1 MCLREVQ
8 LRERARSVTKLLR
21 RAVKPGTRDTRQV
34 ELTLRLRTRPGLDFS
49 RSPPSRLMAF
59 CVYSAFILRLFCV
72 YSAFILRLFCVY
84 SAFILRLFCVFFLR
98 FLLEHCP
105 HLRAQA
111 LWRRIGGTQ
120 NGVVRK
126 RIASYCAESIWTC
139 VITKDRPIH
148 PRQHTT
154 CSAATPRV
162 LRLPLNQ

>member
-49 RSPPSRLMAF
+49 RSPPSRLMA
-59 CVYSAFILRLFCV
+59 
-72 YSAFILRLFCVY
+72 FCVY